1 MKKKKITMAVV
12 ISILTLFILTGCGNK
27 TAASIETFEQVSKEH
42 GNEIIDITDQF
53 QSYENLEKV
62 IISKNTDDWNVEFYI
77 LNSEDSASSMFNLNK
92 ETFEKEKKDISS
104 QSSSSFGN
112 YETYTLTTGDY
123 YMHLCRV
130 DNTFLYVKVNKENKD
145 AVKKLIKDLGY

>member
-1 MKKKKITMAVV
+1 MKKKKITIAVV

-42 GNEIIDITDQF
+42 GNEIIDITDQY

-92 ETFEKEKKDISS
+92 ETFEKEKKDTSS

>member
-1 MKKKKITMAVV
+1 MKKKKITIAVV

-42 GNEIIDITDQF
+42 GNEIIDITDQY

-77 LNSEDSASSMFNLNK
+77 LNSEDSARSMFNLNK

>member
-77 LNSEDSASSMFNLNK
+77 LNSEDSASSMFNINK

>member
-1 MKKKKITMAVV
+1 MKKKKITIAVV

-42 GNEIIDITDQF
+42 GNEIIDITDQY

>member
-1 MKKKKITMAVV
+1 
-12 ISILTLFILTGCGNK
+12 
-27 TAASIETFEQVSKEH
+27 
-42 GNEIIDITDQF
+42 
-53 QSYENLEKV
+53 
-62 IISKNTDDWNVEFYI
+62 
-77 LNSEDSASSMFNLNK
+77 MFNLNK

>member
-104 QSSSSFGN
+104 QSSSNFGN